1 MARDLTTDT
10 KNALIANEVHPI
22 LMFHASFDEGDIYYW
37 TGYGDLPWDGQTW
50 TGMGDFAGVSSL
62 SETENIQANGAVFSL
77 NGIPSAAV
85 SMALTYEYRDRP
97 CTLYLGVLNITT
109 GALIADPYPLFGG
122 RMDTM
127 SIEDGAD
134 TGTISITAES
144 QLIDLHRPREF
155 RYTHQDQQNEYPGDL
170 GLNFVVG
177 LQDKEVSWGVA
188 SPSSAASAGTSKGR
202 PTVRRSK

>member
-1 MARDLTTDT
+1 VFYLAQPISWDVDTDQIIKRHFFHRSRGFLSMARDLTTDT

-22 LMFHASFDEGDIYYW
+22 LMFHAAFDEGDIYYW
-37 TGYGDLPWDGQTW
+37 TGYGDLTWDGQTW

-77 NGIPSAAV
+77 NGVPSAAI
-85 SMALTYEYRDRP
+85 SMALNYEFRDRP

-109 GALIADPYPLFGG
+109 GALIADPYPIFGG

-134 TGTISITAES
+134 TGTISVTAES
-144 QLIDLHRPREF
+144 QLIDLYRPRSF
-155 RYTHQDQQNEYPGDL
+155 AT
-170 GLNFVVG
+170 VT
-177 LQDKEVSWGVA
+177 K
-188 SPSSAASAGTSKGR
+188 TSR
-202 PTVRRSK
+202 TTTRET